1 MLRALLG
8 AALCATAALGT
19 TPGAARAQHA
29 SSGAACAVTHQPPDS
44 AGVQAVEDAWVAAGA
59 AHDSTA
65 LACILADDFI
75 DTDWQGARRTKAQM
89 LRRLGH
95 RPRMTQR
102 ITGWHI
108 RLYGTTAVVR
118 GTNIVTDSTGA
129 ELIRLRFTDVLV
141 RRDGTWHAVAAQE
154 TPEQL
159 RARATP

>member
-8 AALCATAALGT
+8 IPLCAAAALGAA
-19 TPGAARAQHA
+19 PRAARAQHA
-29 SSGAACAVTHQPPDS
+29 SSAAACAVTHQPPDS

-75 DTDWQGARRTKAQM
+75 DTDWQGALRTRAQM
-89 LRRLGH
+89 LRGLGR

-102 ITGWHI
+102 ITDWQI

-129 ELIRLRFTDVLV
+129 ELIRLRFTDVLE
-141 RRDGTWHAVAAQE
+141 RRDGAWRAVAAQE
-154 TPEQL
+154 TPE
-159 RARATP
+159 RSRTRATQ